1 MAERY
6 HAGELAVQ
14 RRAGVEAM
22 AQRVG
27 MSIKETMP
35 PAAQAF
41 VRELPLAVVAST
53 DAQGDLWASLLVGLP
68 GFLEPVDAQ
77 TLDIN
82 AVPFA
87 GDPLADN
94 LATHSAVGLLLI
106 DLATRR
112 RMRVNGVA
120 EVQPNGHLR
129 LRARQVYAN
138 CPKYIQARTL
148 VPTFTQPMASPVL
161 RTPLLTPDQQH
172 LIAHADTFFIATAHP
187 EHGADASHRGGNPG
201 FVQIAD
207 AGTLLF
213 PDYAGNTMFQT
224 LGNIQSNSHAG
235 MLFVDLTTGALVH
248 LTGTA
253 EIVWDAA
260 VAAAFAG
267 AERVVRFVVT
277 AVVELQGANPLRA
290 TNVEPSP
297 FNPA

>member
-1 MAERY
+1 MAGPY

-22 AQRVG
+22 AERVG
-27 MSIKETMP
+27 MSIKDTMP

-41 VRELPLAVVAST
+41 VRELALAVVAST
-53 DAQGDLWASLLVGLP
+53 DDQGNLWASLLVGPP
-68 GFLEPVDAQ
+68 GFLEPLDPQ

-82 AVPFA
+82 AAPFT

-94 LATHSAVGLLLI
+94 LLAHSAVGLLLI
-106 DLATRR
+106 DVATRR

-129 LRARQVYAN
+129 VRAQQVYAN

-148 VPTFTQPMASPVL
+148 VPTLARPIAAPVL
-161 RTPLLTPDQQH
+161 RTPVLTPDQQH

-187 EHGADASHRGGNPG
+187 DGGADASHRGGNPG
-201 FVQIAD
+201 FVHVD

-224 LGNIQSNSHAG
+224 LGNIQSNPHAG
-235 MLFVDLTTGALVH
+235 MLFVDLATGTLVH

-260 VAAAFAG
+260 AAAAYAG
-267 AERVVRFVVT
+267 AERAVRFVVT

-290 TNVEPSP
+290 TAVEYSP